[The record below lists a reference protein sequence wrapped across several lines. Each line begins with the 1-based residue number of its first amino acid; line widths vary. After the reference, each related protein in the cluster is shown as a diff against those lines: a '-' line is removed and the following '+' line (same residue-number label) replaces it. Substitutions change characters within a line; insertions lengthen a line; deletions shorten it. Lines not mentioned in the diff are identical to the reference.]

1 MRFFKSL
8 FSNRFVIKGCEN
20 KLNIAKSAYLRKSKI
35 KIYGNNNLVE
45 IDENC
50 YLHNFYLRIGFP
62 DTPINDCVV
71 KIGSSTT
78 FNSCDIQLGESSSS
92 LLIGNDCMFSFDV
105 EIACTDTHA
114 ITDLDGN
121 LLNLGK
127 SIEIGTHVWVCKEV
141 KILKNTKIP
150 NNCIVAQ
157 NSIVTKKFDK
167 ENCVI
172 AGNPAKV
179 VKEKINW
186 HRKRTEILRGNLY
199 A

>member
-8 FSNRFVIKGCEN
+8 FSNRFVIKGYKN
-20 KLNIAKSAYLRKSKI
+20 KLNISKTAYLRKSKI

-50 YLHNFYLRIGFP
+50 YLHNVYLRIGFL

-71 KIGSSTT
+71 KIGNGTS
-78 FNSCDIQLGESSSS
+78 FNSCDMQLGESSSS
-92 LLIGNDCMFSFDV
+92 LLIGEGCMFSFDV

-114 ITDLDGN
+114 ITDFDDN
-121 LLNLGK
+121 LINVGR
-127 SIEIGTHVWVCKEV
+127 EIQIGSNVWVCKEV

-150 NNCIVAQ
+150 DNCIVAQ
-157 NSIVTKKFDK
+157 NSIVTKNFDK

-172 AGNPAKV
+172 AGNPAKI
-179 VKEKINW
+179 VKENIKW
-186 HRKRTEILRGNLY
+186 HRPRTEKLRGN
-199 A
+199 